1 MIHAC
6 EQVDSSTPVSLYM
19 YQDEALRMGDVLLDA
34 SQIDDILHNI
44 DDDAENH
51 RRRKRKIRSDIDER
65 KWNDTIYYKL
75 ASSLGKKSTICL

>member
-1 MIHAC
+1 MIHAY
-6 EQVDSSTPVSLYM
+6 EQINSSTLRFCPH
-19 YQDEALRMGDVLLDA
+19 QDEALRMGDVLLDV